1 MVWPGTARFLHNGI
15 RRALGLEPPGR
26 SLQIFPDDVFLVSY
40 PKSGSTWARFLLGN
54 LIFPNTPVTFANI
67 HMLVPALLSTPR
79 KDIDRVP
86 RPRFIKSH
94 ECFDPLYPRIIYI
107 VRDPRDVV
115 LSLYHYH
122 RKVRKIAD
130 DLPIETFAKQFL
142 AGETVPH
149 GSWGQNVMTWLTTME
164 GDPRFLML
172 RYEDL
177 LVDTERELRKIVRFL
192 ALDTTAAQ
200 ITQAVER
207 SSAARMREL
216 EKAQGKDLDRMV
228 RTKTRK
234 DLMFV
239 RTAVSGGWRKD
250 LPMAM
255 VEKIETAWG
264 PVMRHLGYELA
275 TQTLSDARL
284 RVDWSG
290 PQVGFGPKAELQRD
304 VILNRT

>member
-1 MVWPGTARFLHNGI
+1 MVELGIAGFLYNGG

-26 SLQIFPDDVFLVSY
+26 SLQIFPDDTFLVSF
-40 PKSGSTWARFLLGN
+40 PKSGSTWTRFLLAN
-54 LIFPNTPVTFANI
+54 LISPGTPVTFANI
-67 HMLVPALLSTPR
+67 HVLVPALLSTPR
-79 KDIDRVP
+79 RDFDRVP
-86 RPRFIKSH
+86 RPRIVKSH
-94 ECFDPLYPRIIYI
+94 ECFDPLYPRTIYV

-115 LSLYHYH
+115 ISLYHYH

-130 DLPIETFAKQFL
+130 DLPIETFVKQFL

-149 GSWGQNVMTWLTTME
+149 GSWGQNVLTWLTTRE

-177 LVDTERELRKIVRFL
+177 LADTERELRKIIRFL
-192 ALDTTAAQ
+192 GLSTPAAQ

-216 EKAQGKDLDRMV
+216 EKAQGKHLDRMV
-228 RTKTRK
+228 RTESRK

-239 RTAVSGGWRKD
+239 RTAVSGGWRKE

-275 TQTLSDARL
+275 TQTLPEARL
-284 RVDWSG
+284 RVAWND
-290 PQVGFGPKAELQRD
+290 PQLGLGPKAELRQ
-304 VILNRT
+304 

>member
-1 MVWPGTARFLHNGI
+1 MVWPRTARFLHNGV
-15 RRALGLEPPGR
+15 RRALGLEPPRR

-54 LIFPNTPVTFANI
+54 LIFPNTPVSFANI
-67 HMLVPALLSTPR
+67 HKLVPALLSTPR
-79 KDIDRVP
+79 KDFDRVP

-94 ECFDPLYPRIIYI
+94 ECFDPLYPRVIYV

-115 LSLYHYH
+115 ISLYHYH
-122 RKVRKIAD
+122 RKVRKIGD
-130 DLPIETFAKQFL
+130 DLPMETFVKQFL

-164 GDPRFLML
+164 SDPRFLML

-192 ALDTTAAQ
+192 DLDTTAAH
-200 ITQAVER
+200 ITQAAER

-216 EKAQGKDLDRMV
+216 EKKQGKDLDRMV
-228 RTKTRK
+228 RTKSRK

-239 RTAVSGGWRKD
+239 RAAVSGGWRKD
-250 LPMAM
+250 LPTSM
-255 VEKIETAWG
+255 VEKIEGAWG
-264 PVMRHLGYELA
+264 PVMRHLGYDLA
-275 TQTLSDARL
+275 TRTLSDARISAY
-284 RVDWSG
+284 WNS
-290 PQVGFGPKAELQRD
+290 PQIGFQTNANLQGAI
-304 VILNRT
+304 VNRA